1 LIRLALQHGAF
12 GPRDTAAVWPVLDL
26 YALQIP
32 FFVCSRVF
40 YRFLLARKRSDL
52 ILSCGILNL
61 VLDIGLNLVLM
72 RWLGVAGIALA
83 TSLWSASTFFFLGYF
98 AWKLLPFSENTD
110 GTIA

>member
-1 LIRLALQHGAF
+1 MIRVALQHGAF
-12 GPRDTAAVWPVLDL
+12 GPRDTAVVWPVLTL

-40 YRFLLARKRSDL
+40 YRFLLAKKRSDL

-61 VLDIGLNLVLM
+61 VLDIGLNLALM
-72 RWLGVAGIALA
+72 RLLGVAGIALA

-98 AWKLLPFSENTD
+98 VWKLLPVSEHKD
-110 GTIA
+110 LSIA